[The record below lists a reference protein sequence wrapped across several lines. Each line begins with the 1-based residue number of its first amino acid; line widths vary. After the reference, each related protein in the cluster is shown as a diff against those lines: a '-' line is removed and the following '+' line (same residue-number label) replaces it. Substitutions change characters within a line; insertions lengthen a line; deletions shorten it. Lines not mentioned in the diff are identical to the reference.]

1 MDASAAPPDRL
12 TGPFWRQVLVLALP
26 ALAQQYLHLLV
37 QFSDQYVA
45 GRFELPDPQ
54 QRTRYLSALNTAG
67 YLYWFVSSY
76 TVLVSVGSTALIARF
91 VGAGDWAMA
100 RHATG
105 QSVLLAVVLGIAGA
119 VAALLGLPSLIESLQ
134 LTGDAARV
142 CVEFLTPLAALLAF
156 QITESACA
164 ACLAGAGDTRTG
176 LKVLGG
182 VAVLNIPLAWG
193 LCFGI
198 RPWPELGAVGIALGT
213 GLSHVFGTLPGMGF
227 VGIALGTGLS
237 HVIGCVTLLVILARG
252 KSGLKL
258 HLRNLIPDV
267 PLIRRL
273 MWVSVPAALDSL
285 SAAFFQLW
293 FLSIVNRLGDTAA
306 AAHGVALKWEA
317 LGFLSGAAFGT
328 AAMTLVGQNL
338 GAREPA
344 RAARCGWTAFALGCA
359 VMSAMGVLFVLLA
372 RPMFRFFCPEDDSQL
387 IVEAGVPALRLI
399 ACAMPA
405 LASQIVFTAALR
417 GAGDARVPV
426 LFSWFG
432 FLGVR
437 IPLAYLLTG
446 PQVNLGPLGIVPGA
460 NLGLIG
466 AWVAMCTDLW
476 VRGTFF
482 ALRFASGRWKKIEV

>member
-1 MDASAAPPDRL
+1 MDAHAASPGRL
-12 TGPFWRQVLVLALP
+12 SGPLWRQVLALALP
-26 ALAQQYLHLLV
+26 ALAQQYLHLVV
-37 QFSDQYVA
+37 QLSDQFLA

-54 QRTRYLSALNTAG
+54 QRTGYLSALTTAN

-76 TVLVSVGSTALIARF
+76 TVLVSVGSAALVARF
-91 VGAGDWAMA
+91 VGANDWVMA
-100 RHATG
+100 KHATG
-105 QSVLLAVVLGIAGA
+105 QAVLLAVVFGVLGA
-119 VAALLGLPSLIESLQ
+119 VAALVGLPDLIDAIHLK
-134 LTGDAARV
+134 GDAARV

-176 LKVLGG
+176 LKVLGL
-182 VAVLNIPLAWG
+182 VAVLNVPLALI
-193 LCFGI
+193 LCFGS
-198 RPWPELGAVGIALGT
+198 RPWPELGVVGIRLGT
-213 GLSHVFGTLPGMGF
+213 HLSNVVGVWQGMGF

-258 HLRNLIPDV
+258 HFWNLVPDF

-273 MWVSVPAALDSL
+273 LWVSVPAAVDSL
-285 SAAFFQLW
+285 SAAFCQLW

-306 AAHGVALKWEA
+306 SAHGIALRWEA

-344 RAARCGWTAFALGCA
+344 RAARCGWVAYAIGGT
-359 VMSAMGVLFVLLA
+359 VMSGMGLLFFLLA
-372 RPMFRFFCPEDDSQL
+372 RPMFRVFCPDPELQP
-387 IVEAGVPALRLI
+387 IVEAGAPALRLI

-405 LASQIVFTAALR
+405 LASQIIFTAALR
-417 GAGDARVPV
+417 GAGDSRVPV

-437 IPLAYLLTG
+437 IPLAYLLTA
-446 PQVNLGPLGIVPGA
+446 PQVDLGVLGVLPGA
-460 NLGLIG
+460 DMGLLG

-482 ALRFASGRWKKIEV
+482 ALRFAGGRWKKVEV